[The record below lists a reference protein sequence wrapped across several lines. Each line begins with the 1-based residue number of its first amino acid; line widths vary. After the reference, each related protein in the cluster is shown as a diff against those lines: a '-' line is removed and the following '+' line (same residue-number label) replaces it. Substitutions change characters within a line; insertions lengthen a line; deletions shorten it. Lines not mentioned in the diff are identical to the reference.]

1 MQYEIGHASRIGN
14 RNTNQDRFA
23 AFETEGGVLL
33 VLADG
38 LGGQEGG
45 EIAADTVV
53 NYIGHA
59 FDRHTLP
66 APYPQSLLTKLL
78 QGAHTAVMET
88 GRHVEPPV
96 TPGTTVVLCLIQ
108 GKHTWWAHVGDSR
121 FYLFRNGVALYR
133 TRDHSYVEHLY
144 QAGQL
149 SHEKRQGHPL
159 RNYVTQCLGLKDAQ
173 PKIALSKRTQLQTG
187 DIIMLC
193 SDGLWEPL
201 SEAQMG
207 VLLMQRKLDNALD
220 RMAEIAEEQ
229 SYPQSDNI
237 SALAL
242 RVSSLEARRSDTPS
256 QSSANIPAPTDSL
269 ASAIEEI
276 EKALD
281 QYRHEMDD

>member
-1 MQYEIGHASRIGN
+1 MQYEIGRASRIGN
-14 RNTNQDRFA
+14 RSTNQDRFA
-23 AFETEGGVLL
+23 TFETEGGVLL

-53 NYIGHA
+53 NYIGHELNH
-59 FDRHTLP
+59 HTLP
-66 APYPQSLLTKLL
+66 APYPQSLLTTLL
-78 QGAHTAVMET
+78 QGAHAAVMET

-144 QAGQL
+144 QSGQL
-149 SHEKRQGHPL
+149 SHEKCQGHPL

-207 VLLMQRKLDNALD
+207 VLLMERKLDNALD

-242 RVSSLEARRSDTPS
+242 RVTSLEAHRSGTLP